1 MFQSL
6 LKALSRALL
15 LGSTLAAATLCNQA
29 QAQKFDPAHFGDTP
43 YVLTNGVAGKPVHFE
58 SHSPL
63 DYSNVIA
70 HDDGPSVTLTGQLF
84 LPANASGPVRVVIID
99 PGSGNLAPNY
109 FEHAAALTSAGIAA
123 FAIDPFTGRGVINT
137 IADQNQFSFAAS
149 AFDVLAAAKY
159 LRTLPQI
166 DGAHIG
172 STGGSRG
179 GTAVMMASA
188 APMSDAVLGS
198 GHGLSAIVAGYP
210 YCGVQFRSARLSANT
225 SLLIMS
231 GDSDNW
237 VSPLQCE
244 DAAHAMDV
252 GGQNVVMELIPGA
265 FHSFDRAGVP
275 PTTFPDAVKSLRFP
289 TVYMSDSGQ
298 YYSLRTGR
306 VDPTLTSAI
315 LTGYAV
321 KGGFIDKGATIGSSG
336 TQAAEYESELV
347 QFFKAKL

>member
-1 MFQSL
+1 MNSYL
-6 LKALSRALL
+6 NGPTRALL
-15 LGSTLAAATLCNQA
+15 LGGLLAAATLGPAVQA
-29 QAQKFDPAHFGDTP
+29 QQFDAAHFGDKP
-43 YVLTNGVAGKPVHFE
+43 YVLSNGIAGKPVHFP
-58 SHSPL
+58 SHSPA
-63 DYSNVIA
+63 DYSNVMA
-70 HDDGPSVTLTGQLF
+70 HDNGPAVTLSGQLF
-84 LPANASGPVRVVIID
+84 MPKNVSGAVRVVIID

-109 FEHAAALTSAGIAA
+109 FDHAAALTNAGIGV
-123 FAIDPFTGRGVINT
+123 FAIDPFTGRGVVNT

-149 AFDVLAAAKY
+149 AFDVLAATQF
-159 LRTLPQI
+159 LRTLPEV

-179 GTAVMMASA
+179 GTAVLMASS

-198 GHGLSAIVAGYP
+198 GHGLTAVVAGYP
-210 YCGVQFRSARLSANT
+210 YCGVQFRSARLSSNT

-244 DAAHAMDV
+244 DAAHAMEV
-252 GGQNVVMELIPGA
+252 TNQNVVMELFPGA
-265 FHSFDRAGVP
+265 RHSFDRAGVP

-289 TVYMSDSGQ
+289 TVYMNDNGQ

-306 VDPTLTSAI
+306 VDATLTSAG

-321 KGGFIDKGATIGSSG
+321 KGGFIDKGATIGSEG
-336 TQAAEYESELV
+336 TQAAEFESELV
-347 QFFKAKL
+347 EFFKANL